1 LRILAIAE
9 HFPSPYKPYHY
20 VQFERFIKDRHE
32 LEIYAFGQHDGGVGA
47 GGDEAAFVRETRY
60 LPATL
65 RDVPKFAWEFLR
77 AFLRDPLQSAQRA
90 ARAFTHTA
98 AFKDRMLNLTRAVLL
113 PSQAPDVCIV
123 HNLLAAAK
131 LQFLKSVYPDAVIT
145 MHYHGGELPGVPAPR
160 AEIVRSAFDSF
171 DVVFTNTQSSRD
183 HAIRRGQSPSRIV
196 ISQVGFDVE
205 TFPDP
210 RQRVY
215 RRDGKLNVLMVGR
228 LSEEKG
234 FVFGL
239 QALRVLVEEG
249 HDIVLR
255 IAGDGPERLLLTRL
269 VAQLGLE
276 RHVEMLGRV
285 DQMELKVRYR
295 EADIFLL
302 PSVARHTWEE
312 NQACVVQEALFM
324 RAVAAVSRTGG
335 VCESTAPAMLP
346 YSFDPGCVNG
356 IVTSLRA
363 LSKLSHEQLHS
374 LGAQGRAFV
383 ETRYD
388 IRRLNRELLATALTH
403 RSERQL
409 LLLRKPC
416 TSMAQLQMSR
426 RTQGTQSAPNARES

>member
-1 LRILAIAE
+1 MKLLAIAE

-20 VQFERFIKDRHE
+20 VQFERFLKDGHE
-32 LEIYAFGQHDGGVGA
+32 LEIYAFAQHEGGVGA
-47 GGDEAAFVRETRY
+47 GGDEAPFVRGTRY
-60 LPATL
+60 LPATM
-65 RDVPKFAWEFLR
+65 RDVPKFTREFLR
-77 AFLRDPLQSAQRA
+77 AFCQGPLQSVQRA
-90 ARAFTHTA
+90 LRAFAHRA
-98 AFKDRMLNLTRAVLL
+98 AFKDRLLNLARAVLL

-123 HNLLAAAK
+123 HNLRAAAK
-131 LQFLKSVYPDAVIT
+131 LQFLKSIYPDAVIT

-160 AEIVRSAFDSF
+160 AETVRSAFDSF

-183 HAIRRGQSPSRIV
+183 HAISRGQSPSRIV

-239 QALRVLVEEG
+239 QAMQVLVEEG

-255 IAGDGPERLLLTRL
+255 IAGDGPERGQLTRL

-285 DQMELKVRYR
+285 DQKQLKGRYR
-295 EADIFLL
+295 EADVFLL
-302 PSVARHTWEE
+302 PSVARNTWEE

-335 VCESTAPAMLP
+335 VCESTAPAMLS
-346 YSFDPGCVNG
+346 YSFDPGCVTG
-356 IVTSLRA
+356 IVASLRA
-363 LSKLSHEQLHS
+363 LSQLSEEQLQS

-383 ETRYD
+383 EARYD
-388 IRRLNRELLATALTH
+388 IRKLNRELLATALDF
-403 RSERQL
+403 RGEREVA
-409 LLLRKPC
+409 
-416 TSMAQLQMSR
+416 AQ
-426 RTQGTQSAPNARES
+426 EIVY

>member
-1 LRILAIAE
+1 LPRTGGAAKETELKILAVAE

-20 VQFERFIKDRHE
+20 VQFERFLKDGHE
-32 LEIYAFGQHDGGVGA
+32 LEIYAFAQHEGGRGK
-47 GGDEAAFVRETRY
+47 GEAPFVRETRY

-65 RDVPKFAWEFLR
+65 REVPKFAWEFLR
-77 AFLRDPLQSAQRA
+77 AFFRDPLQSAQRA
-90 ARAFTHTA
+90 MRAFAHTA
-98 AFKDRMLNLTRAVLL
+98 AFKDRVLNLTRAVLL

-131 LQFLKSVYPDAVIT
+131 LQFLKSIYPDAVIT
-145 MHYHGGELPGVPAPR
+145 MHYHGGELPGVPAPQ
-160 AEIVRSAFDSF
+160 AETVRSAFDSF

-183 HAIRRGQSPSRIV
+183 HAISRGQSPSRIV

-210 RQRVY
+210 RRRVY

-239 QALRVLVEEG
+239 QAVRILVGEG

-255 IAGDGPERLLLTRL
+255 IAGDGPERSQLDRL

-285 DQMELKVRYR
+285 DQKDLKVRYC
-295 EADIFLL
+295 EADVFLL

-324 RAVAAVSRTGG
+324 RAIAAVSRTGG

-346 YSFDPGCVNG
+346 YSFASGCVNG
-356 IVTSLRA
+356 IVSSLRA
-363 LSKLSHEQLHS
+363 LSLLTEKQLTS

-383 ETRYD
+383 EARYD
-388 IRRLNRELLATALTH
+388 IRKLNRELLATAMSC
-403 RSERQL
+403 RGERDVA
-409 LLLRKPC
+409 
-416 TSMAQLQMSR
+416 TIDA
-426 RTQGTQSAPNARES
+426 SAASSIG